1 MKIIGHATV
10 LTFGDNHKVIEDGAV
25 AFDEKK
31 IHAVGTTN
39 ELKER
44 FPKAKIK
51 NVKGRLVMPGIIN
64 THMHLYSTFA
74 RGITLKDEP
83 PENFV
88 QILERLWWR
97 LDKALTHEDLY
108 YTAMIPLLDA
118 VRNGVTT
125 LIDHHASPNCIDGSL
140 ETIAKAFRKCGLR
153 GNLCYEVSDRD
164 GQGKCDAGFNEN
176 ASFIRGLKLKS
187 DPDITGMIGLHASM
201 TLSDTSL
208 ERAAELMEGLKTG
221 VHIHVAEDQ
230 ADNEDA
236 IKRGYRSV
244 VDRLHN
250 FKLTGPDSIFVHGVN
265 CDLHDL
271 QTLALTKTNVIHNP
285 RSNMNN
291 GVGCAPVEKMF
302 EEKINVSF
310 GTDGMSASPL
320 EDLMV
325 ANILHKHEARD
336 PRKIYGEAWKMFA
349 VNGGRLAHKL
359 FKKKTGVL
367 EEGSTPD
374 LVVWDYIPPTPVTA
388 DNTFGHL
395 TFGLP
400 YSKVDMTICQGKTL
414 LENGKLTFMDEE
426 EEEELCAKSREI
438 AKNLWERF

>member
-1 MKIIGHATV
+1 
-10 LTFGDNHKVIEDGAV
+10 
-25 AFDEKK
+25 
-31 IHAVGTTN
+31 
-39 ELKER
+39 
-44 FPKAKIK
+44 
-51 NVKGRLVMPGIIN
+51 
-64 THMHLYSTFA
+64 
-74 RGITLKDEP
+74 
-83 PENFV
+83 
-88 QILERLWWR
+88 
-97 LDKALTHEDLY
+97 
-108 YTAMIPLLDA
+108 
-118 VRNGVTT
+118 
-125 LIDHHASPNCIDGSL
+125 
-140 ETIAKAFRKCGLR
+140 
-153 GNLCYEVSDRD
+153 
-164 GQGKCDAGFNEN
+164 
-176 ASFIRGLKLKS
+176 
-187 DPDITGMIGLHASM
+187 
-201 TLSDTSL
+201 
-208 ERAAELMEGLKTG
+208 
-221 VHIHVAEDQ
+221 
-230 ADNEDA
+230 
-236 IKRGYRSV
+236 
-244 VDRLHN
+244 
-250 FKLTGPDSIFVHGVN
+250 
-265 CDLHDL
+265 
-271 QTLALTKTNVIHNP
+271 
-285 RSNMNN
+285 MNN